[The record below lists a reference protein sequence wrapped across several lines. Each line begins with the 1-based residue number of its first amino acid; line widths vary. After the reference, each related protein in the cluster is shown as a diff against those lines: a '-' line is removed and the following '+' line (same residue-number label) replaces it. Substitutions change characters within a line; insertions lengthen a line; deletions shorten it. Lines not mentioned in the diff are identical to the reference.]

1 MKIYNYSEGVGFVK
15 KTILAMEFDE
25 DKRDFTIIVKKIISE
40 KKLNI
45 SEKRLF
51 IEIDS
56 FIENNE

>member
-1 MKIYNYSEGVGFVK
+1 MKIYNYNEGVGFVK

-51 IEIDS
+51 IEID
-56 FIENNE
+56 

>member
-1 MKIYNYSEGVGFVK
+1 MKIYNYNEGVGFVK

-56 FIENNE
+56 FIENN